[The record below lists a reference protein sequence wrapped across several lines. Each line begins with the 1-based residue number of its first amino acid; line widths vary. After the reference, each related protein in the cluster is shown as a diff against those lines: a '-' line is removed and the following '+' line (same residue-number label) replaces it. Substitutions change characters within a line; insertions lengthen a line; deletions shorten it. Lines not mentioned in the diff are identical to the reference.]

1 MKQYNDQIWLK
12 RVEDRYYMTYDKSM
26 TRVPTYVAETIMGK
40 DRITYIIGPYV
51 FFNNFEETAD
61 GKYLIKMLPHW
72 FNRKPVVDLKIR
84 NIMDYAGYWVRINN
98 ETLKLMQEWRNGQ
111 AGEGYMGTHLQSNAE
126 TDALQ

>member
-1 MKQYNDQIWLK
+1 MRSGDN
-12 RVEDRYYMTYDKSM
+12 YYLVNCDEQV
-26 TRVPTYVAETIMGK
+26 TRVPTYVAETIMDK

-84 NIMDYAGYWVRINN
+84 NIMDYAGYWARINN
-98 ETLKLMQEWRNGQ
+98 ETLKLMQEWWNGQ
-111 AGEGYMGTHLQSNAE
+111 GIDSKEEL
-126 TDALQ
+126 